1 MTIEEVQKERIKL
14 EEKFCKLI
22 DAFENKTHT
31 KVNKIDVHYTVYNKA
46 QGIFKDCLSITVVI

>member
-22 DAFENKTHT
+22 DAFEKKTHT
-31 KVNKIDVHYTVYNKA
+31 KVNTIRVHYPVFNNE
-46 QGIFKDCLSITVVI
+46 QGNFKDCLSITVII